1 MIAGGSDHLSAVDTE
16 AMRRRRQQRLEW
28 ARRSPGA
35 GSAEPDRPTGAP
47 VGSGA
52 QPTRQPSGAN
62 WSVDVAMLDRHRIV
76 RGWSRRELAA
86 AAHVDPKTLR
96 DLLGRRR
103 RPDLGTV
110 QAVTATLGLTLVDVI
125 TFE

>member
-1 MIAGGSDHLSAVDTE
+1 
-16 AMRRRRQQRLEW
+16 
-28 ARRSPGA
+28 
-35 GSAEPDRPTGAP
+35 
-47 VGSGA
+47 
-52 QPTRQPSGAN
+52 
-62 WSVDVAMLDRHRIV
+62 MLDRHRIV

-110 QAVTATLGLTLVDVI
+110 QAVTATLGLTLS
-125 TFE
+125 T